1 MKFASINSL
10 ILASSLT
17 ITPLT
22 ANALI
27 VDEGVNAHDDNVV
40 QLTMDVN
47 GNYHISFDAAADLVT
62 STAEHEEH
70 DMVVHKSSTSMR
82 MNGIPSTTEDR
93 INGFVNAVRYFTN
106 DSPRSFSLTPSRNR
120 ERMDTE
126 EYGEVQHYNFCIYFR
141 SGLRT
146 TSCSSVWFS
155 VDEMNLTARFDA
167 AGIEYE
173 SLDTRTKRSLTA
185 F

>member
-17 ITPLT
+17 IIPLT
-22 ANALI
+22 ANALT
-27 VDEGVNAHDDNVV
+27 VDESVNAHDENVV
-40 QLTMDVN
+40 RLTLDVN

-106 DSPRSFSLTPSRNR
+106 DSPRSFSLTPSPVT
-120 ERMDTE
+120 ERMVSE
-126 EYGEVQHYNFCIYFR
+126 EFGEVQHYNFCVYLGPALKR
-141 SGLRT
+141 L
-146 TSCSSVWFS
+146 SCSHVWFS
-155 VDEMNLTARFDA
+155 VDEMNLTTRFDA
-167 AGIEYE
+167 AEVE
-173 SLDTRTKRSLTA
+173 
-185 F
+185 